1 MIIHN
6 KTIYK
11 HADLGG
17 LFEGYIPSGETIDE
31 SLPTMT
37 WKGGKIPF
45 AMWQQMSAFFR
56 HTFETKRSESQLRLF
71 YHESMQQWRTGPLPQ
86 RFPSGMTTKELSDH
100 PLYESTK
107 AVLMEGGYAQ
117 WGTAHHH
124 CEAGAFQSGT
134 DTKDEETTMG
144 LHLTLGDMGKNMHS
158 FHARVVV
165 IVPGTLGPDG
175 KVAKPATSVQY
186 AADILDWF
194 EMPEPLPGWLP
205 LDIQRGALMHAL
217 CLPSEAP
224 FPDEWK
230 TMLIDPPPVV
240 ATPHRFGQGA
250 RDSWLNAPQSYKPH
264 SRHDD
269 DFRWWDEDKEIV
281 TTPASKE
288 PLLDYDEP
296 EPELTEAVIAL
307 AEKHGLTY
315 YQMRGILE
323 YWDDES
329 ARTPEEEAFA
339 AEAFAFCEQN
349 DYSWNDMAWAVE

>member
-17 LFEGYIPSGETIDE
+17 LFEGYVPSGELIDE

-144 LHLTLGDMGKNMHS
+144 LHLTLGDMGKTMHS

-194 EMPEPLPGWLP
+194 EMPEPLPDWLP
-205 LDIQRGALMHAL
+205 VEIQRGALMHAL
-217 CLPSEAP
+217 CVPADAV
-224 FPDEWK
+224 FPEEWK
-230 TMLIDPPPVV
+230 TMLIDQPRKVVTPP
-240 ATPHRFGQGA
+240 RFGYGESK
-250 RDSWLNAPQSYKPH
+250 RSWLNDPVVPQH
-264 SRHDD
+264 SWRRDVED
-269 DFRWWDEDKEIV
+269 ADWWREDPA
-281 TTPASKE
+281 TPAQGDPDTNAFLSG
-288 PLLDYDEP
+288 LND
-296 EPELTEAVIAL
+296 L
-307 AEKHGLTY
+307 AEKHGITF
-315 YQMRGILE
+315 YQMKGMFDH
-323 YWDDES
+323 WHDDYPC
-329 ARTPEEEAFA
+329 TPGEEKFMTEAITLG
-339 AEAFAFCEQN
+339 EQHN
-349 DYSWNDMAWAVE
+349 LGWNDISWALESMYE